1 MSIRQAYVFTLIET
15 LSKKYELNLKEMH
28 LNEVKINIS
37 KEDWEQLSDA
47 VKYGNRGDLH

>member
-1 MSIRQAYVFTLIET
+1 MSIRQAYVFTLIEN
-15 LSKKYELNLKEMH
+15 LSKKYGLNLRDMH

-47 VKYGNRGDLH
+47 VKYGSKGDLH